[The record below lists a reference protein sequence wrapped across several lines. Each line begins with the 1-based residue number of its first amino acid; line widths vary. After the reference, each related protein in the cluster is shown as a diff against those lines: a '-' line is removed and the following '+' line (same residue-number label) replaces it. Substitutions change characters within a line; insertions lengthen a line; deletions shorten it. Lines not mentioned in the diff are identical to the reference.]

1 MMSKLMVALFS
12 KMLGAGLLIAAVVS
26 LNFLLIHL
34 APGDPVETIAGSAG
48 GLSETLRHELSLAY
62 GLDKSFGAQL
72 LVYLTRIFS
81 GDLGFSYYFNQPV
94 AELMIQR
101 LPATILLVCGALS
114 ISVVL
119 GVTLGVLAARKPNG
133 WLSQAVTF
141 LSLIGYAAPVFWTGI
156 VLTIL
161 FASVFPILPVAGM
174 RSSGVQAGTLAMIV
188 DVLWHLTLP
197 AVTLGIVYL
206 AQYSRLTRAS
216 MIEVLQADYIRTA
229 HAKGIGALAILM
241 RHGLRNA
248 VLPVVTMIGMQF
260 GNFIAGA
267 VLVETVFNWPGL
279 GRLAFE
285 SILRRDYPTILA
297 ILACSAALTVIANAI
312 TDLCYQW
319 LDPRMRSA
327 Q

>member
-1 MMSKLMVALFS
+1 MPKVITALLL
-12 KMLGAGLLIAAVVS
+12 KVLGAGLLIAAVVS

-48 GLSETLRHELSLAY
+48 GLSEALRHELSLAY
-62 GLDKSFGAQL
+62 GLDKSFGEQL

-94 AELMIQR
+94 SELIVQR
-101 LPATILLVCGALS
+101 LPATILLVCSALL

-141 LSLIGYAAPVFWTGI
+141 LSLVGYAAPVFWTGI
-156 VLTIL
+156 VLTIV
-161 FASVFPILPVAGM
+161 FASVFPILPVSGM
-174 RSSGVQAGTLAMIV
+174 RSAGAEGGALAMIV
-188 DVLWHLTLP
+188 DVLWHLILP

-206 AQYSRLTRAS
+206 AKYSRLTRAS
-216 MIEVLQADYIRTA
+216 MLEVLQADYSRTA
-229 HAKGIGALAILM
+229 RAKGVGELAILT

-260 GNFIAGA
+260 GNLIAGA

-279 GRLAFE
+279 GRLAFD

-319 LDPRMRSA
+319 LDPRMRGA